1 MVDHLRRAL
10 LFWRGHAVRIKRL
23 RLQADRSVVERDD
36 QLLAATFE
44 RWRGHRAERRLW
56 QVEQEVA
63 LRHEDAIMFSV
74 WDAWKAK
81 STVRGT

>member
-1 MVDHLRRAL
+1 MADHLRRAL

-44 RWRGHRAERRLW
+44 RWRDHRAERRLW